1 MAAAG
6 DLEDWRLKLSNLIAE
21 VAGDSCAYRNMRD
34 LAIARVREHFDWEQ
48 LLDEL
53 FAGKAGDSKP
63 EVIASL
69 RC

>member
-1 MAAAG
+1 
-6 DLEDWRLKLSNLIAE
+6 
-21 VAGDSCAYRNMRD
+21 MRD
-34 LAIARVREHFDWEQ
+34 LAIAPVREHFDWEQ